1 MTDLDKAIATQLA
14 NIVKRTGKSIP
25 ELTAIVKGSG
35 LSKHGELVAML
46 KSTLGMGHGDANTLV
61 HTVLKSDGQ
70 SAAAAQGLSAEQVLD
85 GLYTGPKEVLRPIHD
100 KLIAAIRKFGN
111 FEEAPKKTYVSYRRK
126 KQFAM
131 IGPATKTRVEVG
143 LNMKGVESYRPPP
156 AAAGRTNVQLQG
168 ETHGRQGSGR
178 GVDRLDQDGIR
189 GGRVGHRALASG
201 ADHLLGAPPLYR
213 SAGRPHI
220 MEAKRRQS
228 DDCVTTV
235 DRRRCRRRRPA
246 LWRGVHHQPWQ
257 SLDARERGP
266 RVHVQSRR
274 ERRDLPDRCR
284 CDGMDEPH

>member
-70 SAAAAQGLSAEQVLD
+70 SAAAAQGISAAQVLD

-100 KLIAAIRKFGN
+100 KLIVAMRKFGD

-131 IGPATKTRVEVG
+131 IGPATNTRVEVG
-143 LNMKGVESYRPPP
+143 LNMKGVAATDRLQQLP
-156 AAAGRTNVQLQG
+156 AGQMCNYKVKLTDAKEVDAELIAWIKTAYEAAG
-168 ETHGRQGSGR
+168 
-178 GVDRLDQDGIR
+178 
-189 GGRVGHRALASG
+189 
-201 ADHLLGAPPLYR
+201 
-213 SAGRPHI
+213 
-220 MEAKRRQS
+220 
-228 DDCVTTV
+228 
-235 DRRRCRRRRPA
+235 
-246 LWRGVHHQPWQ
+246 
-257 SLDARERGP
+257 
-266 RVHVQSRR
+266 
-274 ERRDLPDRCR
+274 
-284 CDGMDEPH
+284 